1 MNLLHLTKTGG
12 YTMSDN
18 IKLTGKV
25 VHGFKRG
32 KKIGFPTANLEL
44 TNSNGSLPKHGVYA
58 SKVIVDG
65 KTYIALTNIGLAKTF
80 GATIATVEPHIFD
93 FDGDIYGKTLTVILV
108 QHLRGMIKFPSAI
121 ELIEQLTKDCLQI
134 REFFNGKSSK

>member
-1 MNLLHLTKTGG
+1 MYDT
-12 YTMSDN
+12 
-18 IKLTGKV
+18 IELTGKV
-25 VHGFKRG
+25 IHGFKRG

-58 SKVIVDG
+58 SRVIVSN

-80 GATIATVEPHIFD
+80 GATTPTVEPHILD
-93 FDGDIYGKTLTVILV
+93 FDNDIYGETLTVTLI
-108 QHLRGMIKFPSAI
+108 QHLRGMIKFPSAV

-134 REFFNGKSSK
+134 REFFNEKGSK